1 MKMKQLWSSPGPKPS
16 STSAFIGP
24 PWIRT
29 AGQMAERARNDPMP
43 LRGPGGGTF
52 TAERY
57 PEVLRR
63 QHEELQEFTS
73 GTGGRPLPAAAVYAA
88 LALLAVGLGAAGW
101 FIAPVAMG
109 ASSDVVEGAGGAA
122 HPLAGPL
129 GAVAGIMLAVLVAW
143 FYRRS
148 DPASARSGSGGS
160 MWQQV
165 YAVARITQVEY
176 RNPAGR
182 LVDETAV
189 DAQRVVVRRM
199 RTWLMRMAF
208 ADRQEGVFVRGEAPL
223 LGNAFLRGEIRLET
237 AKDLSRITG
246 PADLYDGRPL
256 TGRWMG
262 VNSIRWFVALREP
275 IVTGKETAEY
285 DMVEDWE
292 QSARRRL
299 IGNYG
304 FWMLAAGFVV
314 GLLIFFNQL
323 DVQEKEPEPVDR
335 TPATAAAEVR

>member
-1 MKMKQLWSSPGPKPS
+1 M
-16 STSAFIGP
+16 
-24 PWIRT
+24 
-29 AGQMAERARNDPMP
+29 
-43 LRGPGGGTF
+43 
-52 TAERY
+52 
-57 PEVLRR
+57 
-63 QHEELQEFTS
+63 
-73 GTGGRPLPAAAVYAA
+73 PAAAVFAA
-88 LALLAVGLGAAGW
+88 LAVLAAGLGAAGW
-101 FIAPVAMG
+101 FIAPFAMG
-109 ASSDVVEGAGGAA
+109 ASSGVVEGAGGAA

-129 GAVAGIMLAVLVAW
+129 GAVAGLMLAVLVGW
-143 FYRRS
+143 FYLRS
-148 DPASARSGSGGS
+148 KPTSAGSGGAI
-160 MWQQV
+160 WQQV
-165 YAVARITQVEY
+165 YAVARVTQVEY

-182 LVDETAV
+182 LVDENAV
-189 DAQRVVVRRM
+189 DAERVVVRRM

-208 ADRQEGVFVRGEAPL
+208 ADRQEGVFVRGETPL

-237 AKDLSRITG
+237 TKDLSKITG
-246 PADLYDGRPL
+246 PAGLYDGRPL